1 MKEKRKHLKGT
12 SNILSSV
19 KEKKF
24 PPLFFRVDILGLCS
38 KIFLFCVAWLFNP
51 D

>member
-12 SNILSSV
+12 SNILYSV
-19 KEKKF
+19 KEKKCL
-24 PPLFFRVDILGLCS
+24 PLFLRVDILGLCS